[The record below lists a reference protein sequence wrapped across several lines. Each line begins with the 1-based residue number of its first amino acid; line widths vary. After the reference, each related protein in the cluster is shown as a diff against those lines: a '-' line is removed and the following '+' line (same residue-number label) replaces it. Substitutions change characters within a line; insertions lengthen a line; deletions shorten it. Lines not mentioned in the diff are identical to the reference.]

1 MQSNLSNKLGLY
13 DMNGNVEELCQDW
26 WGTYSA
32 ADQTDPVGPSD
43 GYYHVSRG
51 CHWATKAF
59 LLHVSYRYF
68 LVNYPGK
75 DGNTGLRLALTK
87 EDSAPLLGDV
97 NLDGLIDVTDLNI
110 LISIILGKDRAEN
123 YGSRAYITDDDT
135 VDVSD
140 VNALVN
146 IILNKV
152 VE

>member
-1 MQSNLSNKLGLY
+1 MATKAPNELGLY

-26 WGTYSA
+26 WGAYSA
-32 ADQTDPVGPSD
+32 ADQTDPIGPSD

-87 EDSAPLLGDV
+87 DDDSSMLGDI
-97 NLDGLIDVTDLNI
+97 NLDGVVDVADINVLIN
-110 LISIILGKDRAEN
+110 IILGKELAQD
-123 YGSRAYITDDDT
+123 YGNRAYINEDETI
-135 VDVSD
+135 DVSD
-140 VNALVN
+140 VNELVN
-146 IILNKV
+146 IILGK
-152 VE
+152 